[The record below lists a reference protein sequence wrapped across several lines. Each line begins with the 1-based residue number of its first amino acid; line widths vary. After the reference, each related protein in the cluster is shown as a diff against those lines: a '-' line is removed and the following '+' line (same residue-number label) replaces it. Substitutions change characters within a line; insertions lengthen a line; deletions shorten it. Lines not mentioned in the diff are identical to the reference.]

1 MAMGLL
7 ARAGA
12 TVTATGHDAL
22 EVRGLPAQRIADLMA
37 EGDLRLHEL
46 TPHRASLEDAY
57 MELTR
62 DALQYASPNNGEPS
76 R

>member
-1 MAMGLL
+1 
-7 ARAGA
+7 
-12 TVTATGHDAL
+12 
-22 EVRGLPAQRIADLMA
+22 
-37 EGDLRLHEL
+37 L

-62 DALQYASPNNGEPS
+62 DDAEYTSEEAG

>member
-1 MAMGLL
+1 MALL

-12 TVTATGHDAL
+12 TVTGGAGDAL
-22 EVRGLPAQRIADLMA
+22 EVSGLPAQRIADLMA
-37 EGDLRLHEL
+37 DGDLRLHEL

-62 DALQYASPNNGEPS
+62 EAAGQ
-76 R
+76 

>member
-1 MAMGLL
+1 MA
-7 ARAGA
+7 
-12 TVTATGHDAL
+12 D
-22 EVRGLPAQRIADLMA
+22 
-37 EGDLRLHEL
+37 GDLRLHEL

-62 DALQYASPNNGEPS
+62 DALQYASATNEEAP